1 MKPEERLPKASASR
15 ANSVNRTALDASP
28 FAIAWEPI
36 TVRIPAAIKMTGIG
50 RSKLYE
56 LIKAGEIETVK
67 IGSSTLIKVDSL
79 QRLLGLSPL
88 ATPDR
93 SGSRDDGRF

>member
-1 MKPEERLPKASASR
+1 MRTGEKLPTTPNNR
-15 ANSVNRTALDASP
+15 TNLVNRTVLDPSP
-28 FAIAWEPI
+28 FAVAWEPI
-36 TVRIPAAIKMTGIG
+36 TVRIPTAIKMTGIG

-79 QRLLGLSPL
+79 QRPLGIAPP
-88 ATPDR
+88 AVADR
-93 SGSRDDGRF
+93 SGGRGDDRP